1 MMKKSTQILT
11 VIKKTKEGFL
21 CICLSVIL
29 TVSVYRTGKSYYTQ
43 VLLEECKYVV
53 QERKCPSIL
62 LTVQKFPLMILMKKI
77 LMKKLLMKKIK
88 YWKNYSRICLAF
100 IFLMSQMIHPY
111 TLWKEIY
118 YIFFKVIHVIVN
130 DFKSF

>member
-29 TVSVYRTGKSYYTQ
+29 TVSVYRTGKSYYTE

-53 QERKCPSIL
+53 QEKKFPSIL

-100 IFLMSQMIHPY
+100 ISLMSQMIHPY
-111 TLWKEIY
+111 TLRKEIY

>member
-11 VIKKTKEGFL
+11 VIKKTKESFL

-53 QERKCPSIL
+53 QEKKCPSIL

-88 YWKNYSRICLAF
+88 Y
-100 IFLMSQMIHPY
+100 
-111 TLWKEIY
+111 
-118 YIFFKVIHVIVN
+118 
-130 DFKSF
+130 

>member
-1 MMKKSTQILT
+1 MMKKSTQILA

-53 QERKCPSIL
+53 QEKKCPSIL

-88 YWKNYSRICLAF
+88 YWRNYSRICLAF
-100 IFLMSQMIHPY
+100 ISLMSQMIHPY
-111 TLWKEIY
+111 TLRKEIY

>member
-1 MMKKSTQILT
+1 MMKKSTQILA

-29 TVSVYRTGKSYYTQ
+29 TVSVYRTGKSYYTE

-53 QERKCPSIL
+53 QEKKFPSIL
-62 LTVQKFPLMILMKKI
+62 LTVQTFPLMI

-88 YWKNYSRICLAF
+88 YWRNYSRICLAF
-100 IFLMSQMIHPY
+100 ISLMSQMIHPY
-111 TLWKEIY
+111 TLRKEIY

>member
-1 MMKKSTQILT
+1 MMKKSTQILA

-29 TVSVYRTGKSYYTQ
+29 TVSVYRTGKSYYTE

-53 QERKCPSIL
+53 QEKKFPSIL

-88 YWKNYSRICLAF
+88 YWRNYSRICLAF
-100 IFLMSQMIHPY
+100 ISLMSQMIHPY
-111 TLWKEIY
+111 TLRKEIY

>member
-1 MMKKSTQILT
+1 MMKKSTQILA

-53 QERKCPSIL
+53 QEKKCPSIL

-100 IFLMSQMIHPY
+100 ISLMSQMIHPY
-111 TLWKEIY
+111 TLRKEIY

>member
-1 MMKKSTQILT
+1 MMKKSTQILA

-29 TVSVYRTGKSYYTQ
+29 TVSVYRTGKSYYTE

-53 QERKCPSIL
+53 QEKKFPSIL

-88 YWKNYSRICLAF
+88 YWRNYSRICLVF
-100 IFLMSQMIHPY
+100 ISLMSQMIHPY
-111 TLWKEIY
+111 TLRKEIY

>member
-1 MMKKSTQILT
+1 MVKDDQLLEKCNEIWEKVSYSIKEGFSSEYVYSEKYLKIKRKSYDEKINTNFGSD
-11 VIKKTKEGFL
+11 KKTKEGFL

-29 TVSVYRTGKSYYTQ
+29 TVSVYRTGKSYYTE

-53 QERKCPSIL
+53 QEKKFPSIL

-88 YWKNYSRICLAF
+88 Y
-100 IFLMSQMIHPY
+100 
-111 TLWKEIY
+111 
-118 YIFFKVIHVIVN
+118 
-130 DFKSF
+130 

>member
-11 VIKKTKEGFL
+11 VIKKTKESFL

-29 TVSVYRTGKSYYTQ
+29 TVSVYRTGKSYYTE

-53 QERKCPSIL
+53 QEKKFPSIL

-88 YWKNYSRICLAF
+88 Y
-100 IFLMSQMIHPY
+100 
-111 TLWKEIY
+111 
-118 YIFFKVIHVIVN
+118 
-130 DFKSF
+130 

>member
-1 MMKKSTQILT
+1 MMKKSTQILA

-29 TVSVYRTGKSYYTQ
+29 TVSVYRTGKSYYTE

-53 QERKCPSIL
+53 QEKKFPSIL

-88 YWKNYSRICLAF
+88 Y
-100 IFLMSQMIHPY
+100 
-111 TLWKEIY
+111 
-118 YIFFKVIHVIVN
+118 
-130 DFKSF
+130 

>member
-1 MMKKSTQILT
+1 MMKKSTQILA

-29 TVSVYRTGKSYYTQ
+29 TVSVYRTGKSYYTE

-53 QERKCPSIL
+53 QEKKFPSIL

-100 IFLMSQMIHPY
+100 ISLMSQMIHPY
-111 TLWKEIY
+111 TLRKEIY

>member
-11 VIKKTKEGFL
+11 VMKKTKESFL

-29 TVSVYRTGKSYYTQ
+29 TVSVYRTGKSYYTE

-53 QERKCPSIL
+53 QEKKFPSIL

-88 YWKNYSRICLAF
+88 Y
-100 IFLMSQMIHPY
+100 
-111 TLWKEIY
+111 
-118 YIFFKVIHVIVN
+118 
-130 DFKSF
+130 